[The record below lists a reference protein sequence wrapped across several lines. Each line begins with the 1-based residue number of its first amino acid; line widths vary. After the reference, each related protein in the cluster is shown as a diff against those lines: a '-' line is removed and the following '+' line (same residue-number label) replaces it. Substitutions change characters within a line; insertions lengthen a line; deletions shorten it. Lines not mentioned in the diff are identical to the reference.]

1 MQTYLV
7 DSFKYCTYFFFKHFK
22 LFTLITIEKKKFF
35 RVYKTVQ
42 DINID
47 VSCNIIY
54 NMQFLKKKN
63 NFVELNSEKENLY
76 DNKCHWNKFTI
87 TFSYSKY
94 LRIKHNYVCCVW
106 YWEPHLN
113 VLHMYIVIQGHEWV
127 FVLPSHIIYRLM
139 FAVSILTLGNHS
151 LTTIN
156 VCGCVMLWSKLMVWK
171 SKRLLTRNKNGQWN

>member
-54 NMQFLKKKN
+54 NMQFLKKKIIL
-63 NFVELNSEKENLY
+63 LNWILKKKTLMIISAI
-76 DNKCHWNKFTI
+76 DNKFTI

-94 LRIKHNYVCCVW
+94 LRIISIILYVV
-106 YWEPHLN
+106 YDIESPIL
-113 VLHMYIVIQGHEWV
+113 MYCTCT
-127 FVLPSHIIYRLM
+127 LLYRGMSECLY
-139 FAVSILTLGNHS
+139 FPLTLF
-151 LTTIN
+151 I
-156 VCGCVMLWSKLMVWK
+156 VWC
-171 SKRLLTRNKNGQWN
+171 LLLVY

>member
-63 NFVELNSEKENLY
+63 NFVELNSEKENLMIISAI
-76 DNKCHWNKFTI
+76 DNKFTI

-94 LRIKHNYVCCVW
+94 LRIKHNFVCCVW

-171 SKRLLTRNKNGQWN
+171 RKRLLTRNKNGH

>member
-22 LFTLITIEKKKFF
+22 LLSLITIEKKKFF

-47 VSCNIIY
+47 VSSNIIY

-76 DNKCHWNKFTI
+76 DNKCHW
-87 TFSYSKY
+87 
-94 LRIKHNYVCCVW
+94 
-106 YWEPHLN
+106 
-113 VLHMYIVIQGHEWV
+113 
-127 FVLPSHIIYRLM
+127 
-139 FAVSILTLGNHS
+139 
-151 LTTIN
+151 
-156 VCGCVMLWSKLMVWK
+156 
-171 SKRLLTRNKNGQWN
+171 

>member
-63 NFVELNSEKENLY
+63 SFVELNSEKENLY
-76 DNKCHWNKFTI
+76 DNKCHW
-87 TFSYSKY
+87 
-94 LRIKHNYVCCVW
+94 
-106 YWEPHLN
+106 
-113 VLHMYIVIQGHEWV
+113 
-127 FVLPSHIIYRLM
+127 
-139 FAVSILTLGNHS
+139 
-151 LTTIN
+151 
-156 VCGCVMLWSKLMVWK
+156 
-171 SKRLLTRNKNGQWN
+171 